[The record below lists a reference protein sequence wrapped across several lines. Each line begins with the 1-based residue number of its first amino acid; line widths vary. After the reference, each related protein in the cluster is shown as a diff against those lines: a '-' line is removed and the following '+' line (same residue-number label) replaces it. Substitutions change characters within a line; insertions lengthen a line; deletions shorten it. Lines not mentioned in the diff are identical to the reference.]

1 MSNIDKFPNILTLR
15 PNELIDWCNKR
26 KKEMH
31 LSNAKLADITNVPE
45 GTLDRIFTGKNP
57 EFRYSTIQPIVAYL
71 IGINDDTPEP
81 EDPTNESELQY
92 YDTIEG
98 YKLIVANKN
107 HVINELK
114 ESYLRLQ
121 SAYEHLK
128 KINDERNNII
138 VNLQEHTKWLE
149 KLVDKKIG

>member
-1 MSNIDKFPNILTLR
+1 MANTEKFPNILTLR
-15 PNELIDWCNKR
+15 PNELIEWCNKR

-31 LSNAKLADITNVPE
+31 LSNAKLAELTNVPE

-57 EFRYSTIQPIVAYL
+57 EFRYSTIQPIVAYR
-71 IGINDDTPEP
+71 IGINDETPEP
-81 EDPTNESELQY
+81 EDPNNPTEMQY

-121 SAYEHLK
+121 QANEYLK
-128 KINDERNNII
+128 KSNEDKQNII
-138 VNLQEHTKWLE
+138 INLQEHTKWLE
-149 KLVDKKIG
+149 KQVDKK

>member
-1 MSNIDKFPNILTLR
+1 MSDNLPKILSLK

-31 LSNAKLADITNVPE
+31 LSNAKLSELTNVPE

-71 IGINDDTPEP
+71 IEINSETPQP
-81 EDPTNESELQY
+81 SDPSNVSELKY

-107 HVINELK
+107 HVIDELK
-114 ESYLRLQ
+114 ESYIRLQ
-121 SAYEHLK
+121 KENEFLKTTNTQRYE
-128 KINDERNNII
+128 II
-138 VNLQEHTKWLE
+138 INLQNHISWLE
-149 KLVDKKIG
+149 KQIDKK

>member
-1 MSNIDKFPNILTLR
+1 MQNSDNKFPYILSLQPR
-15 PNELIDWCNKR
+15 ELIDWCNKR

-31 LSNAKLADITNVPE
+31 LSNARLADLTNVPE

-71 IGINDDTPEP
+71 IQIDEETPAP
-81 EDPTNESELQY
+81 EDPDSVAEQQY
-92 YDTIEG
+92 YNTIEG

-114 ESYLRLQ
+114 ESYLKLQ
-121 SAYEHLK
+121 QENEYLRKSDEEKYE
-128 KINDERNNII
+128 II
-138 VNLQEHTKWLE
+138 MNLQEHTKWLE
-149 KLVDKKIG
+149 KLIDKKR